1 MRTTSSVGH
10 TLAST
15 RCPPRVV
22 ASARPRT
29 TWAWTSR
36 LSLVIGHVPDER
48 QDLDLLRRLAELEAE
63 VAQRRA
69 EAERA
74 QAERAGAEA
83 EATAIS
89 AALDD
94 ELLAAVLDQVRAR
107 SSP

>member
-1 MRTTSSVGH
+1 M
-10 TLAST
+10 
-15 RCPPRVV
+15 V

-83 EATAIS
+83 TAIS